1 MLARTVSNL
10 PTGSGWA
17 FEPKFDG
24 YRVLAFR
31 SRARV
36 ELQSRQQRN
45 LTAHFPDV
53 AAAIAGLGDEVVLDG
68 ELVIWNAGRFDFAAL
83 QDRLRSG
90 PRRAHTLAAATPA
103 AYVVFDLLAHGRT
116 DLREQ
121 PYQHRRDALEA
132 LLGRGLPPGLVLTP
146 STTDPAVARSWL
158 IHHGHTGIEGVVA
171 KRLDQPYRPGVRGWQ
186 KLRTRL
192 TAEAVVG
199 GVIGPLDA
207 PRVLLLG
214 RHDHDGQFHLVGR
227 TTELAPAG
235 RDAVAALLHPHTGPA
250 HPWPNPLP
258 SNPLHTR
265 PTGRGRRAHR
275 GHSDRAPPLAPPR
288 PLRPDPARPARRRPH
303 PAARVRAGWSV
314 GDGGRR
320 VAMRSA
326 SASGGPGPSK
336 ASGNSPCWVTPVP
349 AAVNRADPPRR
360 PPQAVA
366 DGGGSGCAKPRTG
379 TSDRHRR
386 DCRIGSSASAS
397 GRSG

>member
-1 MLARTVSNL
+1 MGDVPIVARWVSVGGVSFSGL
-10 PTGSGWA
+10 PCRRCSRGRSPDLPAGSGWA

-36 ELQSRQQRN
+36 ELQSRQQRI

-53 AAAIAGLGDEVVLDG
+53 AAAVAGLDDEVVLDG

-158 IHHGHTGIEGVVA
+158 IHHGSTGIEGVVA
-171 KRLDQPYRPGVRGWQ
+171 KRLDQTYRPGVRGWQ

-227 TTELAPAG
+227 TTELGPGRPRRGRRAAAPAHRFG
-235 RDAVAALLHPHTGPA
+235 SSVAEPAAVHPLGTPRPT
-250 HPWPNPLP
+250 HPV
-258 SNPLHTR
+258 HTR

-275 GHSDRAPPLAPPR
+275 RHRGRTPPLAPPR
-288 PLRPDPARPARRRPH
+288 PLRPDPARPAHRRPH
-303 PAARVRAGWSV
+303 PAARIRAGWSV

-320 VAMRSA
+320 IAMRS
-326 SASGGPGPSK
+326 SRLGY
-336 ASGNSPCWVTPVP
+336 
-349 AAVNRADPPRR
+349 
-360 PPQAVA
+360 
-366 DGGGSGCAKPRTG
+366 
-379 TSDRHRR
+379 
-386 DCRIGSSASAS
+386 
-397 GRSG
+397 

>member
-36 ELQSRQQRN
+36 ELQSRQQRI

-53 AAAIAGLGDEVVLDG
+53 TAAIAGLGDEVVLDG

-90 PRRAHTLAAATPA
+90 PRRAPTPPAPRRAHPLAAATPA

-158 IHHGHTGIEGVVA
+158 IHHGPTGIEGVVA
-171 KRLDQPYRPGVRGWQ
+171 KRLDQTYRPGVRGWQ

-214 RHDHDGQFHLVGR
+214 R
-227 TTELAPAG
+227 TTT
-235 RDAVAALLHPHTGPA
+235 TG
-250 HPWPNPLP
+250 
-258 SNPLHTR
+258 S
-265 PTGRGRRAHR
+265 
-275 GHSDRAPPLAPPR
+275 SI
-288 PLRPDPARPARRRPH
+288 
-303 PAARVRAGWSV
+303 S
-314 GDGGRR
+314 
-320 VAMRSA
+320 
-326 SASGGPGPSK
+326 SGGPPSWPRP
-336 ASGNSPCWVTPVP
+336 AATRSPRCCTRTPV
-349 AAVNRADPPRR
+349 R
-360 PPQAVA
+360 
-366 DGGGSGCAKPRTG
+366 
-379 TSDRHRR
+379 
-386 DCRIGSSASAS
+386 
-397 GRSG
+397 

>member
-1 MLARTVSNL
+1 MLARTVSDL
-10 PTGSGWA
+10 PAGSGWA

-36 ELQSRQQRN
+36 ELQSRQQRI
-45 LTAHFPDV
+45 LTAHLPDV
-53 AAAIAGLGDEVVLDG
+53 AAAVAGLGDEVVLDG

-90 PRRAHTLAAATPA
+90 PRRAQALAAATPA
-103 AYVVFDLLAHGRT
+103 AYVVFDLLALGST

-146 STTDPAVARSWL
+146 TTTDPAVARSWL
-158 IHHGHTGIEGVVA
+158 IHHGSTGIEGVVA
-171 KRLDQPYRPGVRGWQ
+171 KRLDQTYRPGVRGWQ
-186 KLRTRL
+186 KRRTRL

-227 TTELAPAG
+227 TTELTPAG
-235 RDAVAALLHPHTGPA
+235 RGAVAALLHPHTGPA

-258 SNPLHTR
+258 STR
-265 PTGRGRRAHR
+265 WGR
-275 GHSDRAPPLAPPR
+275 PR
-288 PLRPDPARPARRRPH
+288 PPPPFP
-303 PAARVRAGWSV
+303 PPPPGV
-314 GDGGRR
+314 G
-320 VAMRSA
+320 
-326 SASGGPGPSK
+326 GGPS
-336 ASGNSPCWVTPVP
+336 
-349 AAVNRADPPRR
+349 RR
-360 PPQAVA
+360 
-366 DGGGSGCAKPRTG
+366 T
-379 TSDRHRR
+379 
-386 DCRIGSSASAS
+386 
-397 GRSG
+397 

>member
-1 MLARTVSNL
+1 MLARTVSSL

-36 ELQSRQQRN
+36 ELQSRQQRI

-158 IHHGHTGIEGVVA
+158 IHHGPTGIEGVVA
-171 KRLDQPYRPGVRGWQ
+171 KRLDQTYRPGVRGWQ

-214 RHDHDGQFHLVGR
+214 RHDHAGQFHLVGR

-235 RDAVAALLHPHTGPA
+235 RGAVAALLHPHTGSA

-258 SNPLHTR
+258 STRWGRPGPPTLYTPVRPGVVVELTVDTAIEHHRWRHPAHFVRTR
-265 PTGRGRRAHR
+265 PDLRIDDLT
-275 GHSDRAPPLAPPR
+275 PLPGS
-288 PLRPDPARPARRRPH
+288 
-303 PAARVRAGWSV
+303 AAA
-314 GDGGRR
+314 
-320 VAMRSA
+320 
-326 SASGGPGPSK
+326 GPS
-336 ASGNSPCWVTPVP
+336 GT
-349 AAVNRADPPRR
+349 AAA
-360 PPQAVA
+360 
-366 DGGGSGCAKPRTG
+366 G
-379 TSDRHRR
+379 
-386 DCRIGSSASAS
+386 
-397 GRSG
+397 